1 MVAKRGRPLSERTKE
16 LKRIEEML
24 KNPPSHIRDLPLNLF
39 TQELLEGMEADQ
51 KALLE
56 GYSSAI
62 KHDLIYRL
70 HDFLEDDPNQYP
82 YPETVKEYQRKTE
95 VITDGQKEGGK
106 NLQQKAAELAKQICE
121 KENNKILID
130 RISPEDL
137 KVHTVA
143 VWIREEWTTRGVG
156 SEKPKSVKQLERY
169 INSYL
174 KNNSK

>member
-1 MVAKRGRPLSERTKE
+1 MVTKRGRPLSERAKE

-24 KNPPSHIRDLPLNLF
+24 KNPPSHIKDLLPNLF
-39 TQELLEGMEADQ
+39 TQELIEGMEADR

-56 GYSSAI
+56 GYSPTI

-82 YPETVKEYQRKTE
+82 DAESVKEYQRKTG

-106 NLQQKAAELAKQICE
+106 QLQQKAAELAKKICE
-121 KENNKILID
+121 KDNNKILIG

-156 SEKPKSVKQLERY
+156 SEKPKSVKQIERY
-169 INSYL
+169 INAYL
-174 KNNSK
+174 KNNS